1 MYMKSPLAMYV
12 VLDSNIWLSELGLNT
27 SRGAA
32 ARFFLKHRGATLAV
46 PEVVRIEVE
55 TNLIQSLSSFTSD
68 ITKNHRQ
75 LLAVFG
81 QLKEVVLPS
90 QDQIVERAKSTF
102 KDVKIE
108 MVEIP
113 FSLESARSS
122 LEKIFAKSAPNGPNN
137 QQFKDGVVWADC
149 MGLLAQGDV
158 SLVSEDKSFYRDRQ
172 YEKGLAENLQ
182 QEVESH
188 SHRFNIFPSLKELIE
203 EIGINVKI
211 NQSELVRVFTTETG
225 KSMANMLER
234 SGFAIS
240 SAPKVSVSFYVTENP
255 ERLYIDFQITY
266 ECRDTRDEGRTD
278 AILTLKGDAFYS
290 INEKEFSELRNRGEE
305 LSFNDGGEER
315 KSINQVIA
323 IGHIVM
329 GHRTVEHTIR
339 HQLP

>member
-1 MYMKSPLAMYV
+1 MYV

-32 ARFFLKHRGATLAV
+32 ARFFLKHRGAQLAV

-55 TNLIQSLSSFTSD
+55 TNLIQSLSGFISE

-90 QDQIVERAKSTF
+90 EDQISERAKSMF
-102 KDVKIE
+102 KDVKVEII
-108 MVEIP
+108 EIP
-113 FSLESARSS
+113 FSLESARAS
-122 LEKIFAKSAPNGPNN
+122 LDKIFAKAQPNGPNN

-149 MGLLAQGDV
+149 MGLLGQGDV
-158 SLVSEDKSFYRDRQ
+158 SFVSEDKSFYRDRQ
-172 YEKGLAENLQ
+172 YEKGLAENLR
-182 QEVESH
+182 QEAESH
-188 SHRFNIFPSLKELIE
+188 PHRFNIFPSLKELIE
-203 EIGINVKI
+203 EIGTSVEINE
-211 NQSELVRVFTTETG
+211 SDLVRVFTAEIA

-234 SGFAIS
+234 NGFAIA
-240 SAPKVSVSFYVTENP
+240 SAPEVRVSSFVTENP

-266 ECRDTRDEGRTD
+266 GCKDTRDEGRTD

-290 INEKEFSELRNRGEE
+290 ITEKRFYELRNRGEE

-315 KSINQVIA
+315 KSVN
-323 IGHIVM
+323 HILAVGNM
-329 GHRTVEHTIR
+329 VLGHRTVEHTIR